1 MSPCLSSPLPPVVDV
16 GPPSTSP
23 VGPPVGG
30 LEGVKLSVGTAA
42 KYLVETFVIH
52 NREFTWSR
60 GLCGSLEDFKLT
72 LQNCDLY
79 LVFFYF
85 VFFVF
90 NLDFDLYL
98 EVIIFSLDCFYLYF
112 HLYEEIMIS

>member
-1 MSPCLSSPLPPVVDV
+1 M
-16 GPPSTSP
+16 
-23 VGPPVGG
+23 
-30 LEGVKLSVGTAA
+30 KLSVGTAA
-42 KYLVETFVIH
+42 KYLVVTFVIR

-60 GLCGSLEDFKLT
+60 GLGGSLEDFKLT

-98 EVIIFSLDCFYLYF
+98 EVIIFSLDCLYLYF